1 MKKLSIK
8 DIVEEDDREEIK
20 VIFENLEIEFES
32 DYEEEN
38 LRDLEVNKRNKLIE
52 EFSTLQI

>member
-38 LRDLEVNKRNKLIE
+38 LRDVEVNKRNKLIE